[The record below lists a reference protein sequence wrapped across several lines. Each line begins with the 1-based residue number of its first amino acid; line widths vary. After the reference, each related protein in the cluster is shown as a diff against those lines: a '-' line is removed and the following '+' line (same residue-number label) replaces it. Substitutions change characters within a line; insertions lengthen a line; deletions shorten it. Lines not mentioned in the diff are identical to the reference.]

1 MKIEDAVIA
10 SLNLKG
16 EKFEIFV
23 DPELAFEFKT
33 GKKKDF
39 SNILVVDEIFKDAKK
54 GERQSIEKIR
64 KIFGTEDI
72 IEVAKKIVLEGNVP
86 LKAEQREKLLEEKK
100 KKIIFMIARES
111 IDPRTGA
118 PHPPQRIEKA
128 LEEAKVRID
137 PFKEP
142 EEQIQ
147 DIINQLKVHLPMK
160 FEKTKIAVKIPAE
173 IAQKVYGK
181 VKELNF
187 EKSEWTSSGEFIF
200 VVEIPKGMKSEFFD
214 KINQITSGK
223 AMIKEIEEKK

>member
-10 SLNLKG
+10 SISIKG

-23 DPELAFEFKT
+23 DPELALEFKT

-54 GERQSIEKIR
+54 GERQSAEKIK

-72 IEVAKKIVLEGNVP
+72 IEVAKRIVLEGNVP
-86 LKAEQREKLLEEKK
+86 LKTEQRERLLEEKK
-100 KKIIFMIARES
+100 KKIIFMIAREA

-128 LEEAKVRID
+128 MEEAKVRVD

-147 DIINQLKVHLPMK
+147 DIINQLKIHLPMK

-187 EKSEWTSSGEFIF
+187 EKSEWTSSGDFIF
-200 VVEIPKGMKSEFFD
+200 TIEIPKGMKPELFD

-223 AMIKEIEEKK
+223 AIIKEIEEKK